1 MDAKEREM
9 ISGIIRDK
17 ISDLENSI
25 KSLTS
30 TQQLLTEQPKDND
43 ARLEILSNATVNETT
58 YVQMKREIEQL
69 RNNLDWLQDKHGGE
83 CEECGREIPVGRLS
97 IVPTTRL
104 CVDCSAEQEKD
115 G

>member
-25 KSLTS
+25 AGLTS
-30 TQQLLTEQPKDND
+30 TRQLLTDQPKDND
-43 ARLEILSNATVNETT
+43 ARIEILSNAPVNETT
-58 YVQMKREIEQL
+58 YTQMKIEIEQL
-69 RNNLDWLQDKHGGE
+69 RNNLDWLWSEHGGE
-83 CEECGREIPVGRLS
+83 CAECGCEIPIGRLG

-104 CVDCSAEQEKD
+104 CVDCSSKHEQGD
-115 G
+115 